1 MATNQRLIKGWEAQL
16 SECEQALRAAEK
28 QLVDLENQ
36 QQRASEKLPK
46 AIGG

>member
-1 MATNQRLIKGWEAQL
+1 MATNSAPDQGWEAQL